1 MSDRRLAILG
11 SLLGLTLLVYAMVA
25 VRVAYSDSPHYGA
38 LVWNLRDFAVAP
50 TFYGGSIKTQVPDIK
65 LVRGLNQKGL
75 FDVRNDD
82 KPSVKVVSGRFAAQA
97 AADGR

>member
-1 MSDRRLAILG
+1 MREPLADLGVARVRR
-11 SLLGLTLLVYAMVA
+11 T
-25 VRVAYSDSPHYGA
+25 GA
-38 LVWNLRDFAVAP
+38 APGVSGMLVWNLRDFAVAP

-75 FDVRNDD
+75 FDVRNAA